1 MEAKT
6 MPYSLEAEESV
17 VGACLLDKEAYEK
30 IVGVVNWEDFY
41 SERCAVIF
49 RAIQFLHNNGKIVD
63 AVTISDVLKEKGHL
77 RKVGGLAGIV
87 EIMDQAATSALVEQH
102 ANIVREKAKLR
113 QVIRTLSEVTENCY
127 TSIEPVG
134 DIIDRA
140 ETQLLELGSDSSVV
154 PYYEVDKLMPEALE
168 SLNKLIE
175 NPNAVTG
182 IGSGFS
188 ELDRITAGFQPSD
201 LIIVAGRPSMGK
213 SAFVFN
219 VAENIAIGKPKN
231 AVAIFS
237 LEMSKDQLVRRIIC
251 SQAEIDMYDLRMGK
265 LTKEDKDRIALVS
278 GQISDSRIII
288 DDTPGITVAELRSK
302 ARRMQKK
309 HGKLDLIIVDYLQLM
324 RGKSEAS
331 REQEISGISRG
342 LKALAKELNTP
353 IIALSQLNRNLE
365 GRVDKRPLLSDLRD
379 SGQIEQDADVVMLL
393 YRDEVYNSL
402 TERPGEAEVI
412 VAKQRC
418 GATGTA
424 HLRWKKEHTRFTN

>member
-1 MEAKT
+1 
-6 MPYSLEAEESV
+6 
-17 VGACLLDKEAYEK
+17 
-30 IVGVVNWEDFY
+30 
-41 SERCAVIF
+41 
-49 RAIQFLHNNGKIVD
+49 
-63 AVTISDVLKEKGHL
+63 
-77 RKVGGLAGIV
+77 
-87 EIMDQAATSALVEQH
+87 
-102 ANIVREKAKLR
+102 
-113 QVIRTLSEVTENCY
+113 
-127 TSIEPVG
+127 
-134 DIIDRA
+134 
-140 ETQLLELGSDSSVV
+140 
-154 PYYEVDKLMPEALE
+154 
-168 SLNKLIE
+168 
-175 NPNAVTG
+175 
-182 IGSGFS
+182 
-188 ELDRITAGFQPSD
+188 
-201 LIIVAGRPSMGK
+201 
-213 SAFVFN
+213 
-219 VAENIAIGKPKN
+219 
-231 AVAIFS
+231 
-237 LEMSKDQLVRRIIC
+237 MSKDQLVRRIIC